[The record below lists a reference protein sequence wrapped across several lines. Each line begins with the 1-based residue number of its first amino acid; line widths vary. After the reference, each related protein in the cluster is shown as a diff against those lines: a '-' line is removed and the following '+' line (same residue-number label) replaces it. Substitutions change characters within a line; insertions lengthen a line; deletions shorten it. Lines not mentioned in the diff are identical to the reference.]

1 MSMAWLIKSETA
13 SGTPSRP
20 PLRMVLRTRKARG
33 VTKSKR
39 GHILTFDIVVDGSN
53 LADFT
58 YDARGLRA
66 DNAYTAVGGI
76 VTQTDLNG
84 NMVASSLKTENCHL
98 QLRCAKSLG
107 AGRAKRDGDRVGVR
121 RV

>member
-1 MSMAWLIKSETA
+1 
-13 SGTPSRP
+13 
-20 PLRMVLRTRKARG
+20 
-33 VTKSKR
+33 
-39 GHILTFDIVVDGSN
+39 LTFDIVVDGSN